1 MAKEIRL
8 DQIGDH
14 MYEQVETLLRK
25 TVLEADKQL
34 KMGSPVDTGR
44 LRISW
49 QSGENAN
56 SSQPAKPGKY
66 QSAITPLKGYN
77 YTAGNEKLGNYYS
90 IHNNVEYAEPVL
102 MGTNLPPSWG
112 EEFRSKDNQVIPG
125 YPDLVAKELG
135 IYVKAEYERIKRQ
148 G

>member
-1 MAKEIRL
+1 MGKEIKL

-14 MYEQVETLLRK
+14 MHEQVETLLRK
-25 TVLEADKQL
+25 TVLHADKQL
-34 KMGSPVDTGR
+34 KEGSPVDTGR

-56 SSQPAKPGKY
+56 GSQPAPPGKY
-66 QSAITPLKGYN
+66 GSAITPLKGYN

-112 EEFRSKDNQVIPG
+112 GVFRSKDNQVIPG
-125 YPDLVAKELG
+125 YPDIVAKELG
-135 IYVKAEYERIKRQ
+135 DFVKAEYERIKRQ
-148 G
+148 S